1 MTDTTPDLEIDQL
14 IWSIVR
20 TSSNPHDYLNFV
32 RHARGRKAGHAE
44 ALMAASANWGTT
56 DAPALFPQTLAA
68 LEVLAEE
75 GNSQAMFHL
84 GRAHRLGF
92 GVPPN
97 LVTGTEWYRRGAALG
112 NTHCIIN
119 LGRHTALQDPAA
131 GFALFEQAA
140 ALGNPAGHCYWAH
153 LDKPAFE
160 AHMLAA
166 VQAADPWSLYC
177 HGYYL
182 CEKAQSDTERA
193 SHRHWIERAA
203 DLGEPAACQYL
214 GVNSVYGRQGMAKDL
229 DAACY
234 WLRKGASLGCEE
246 CIYWLGRT
254 RLDLGGDA
262 ALEGMV
268 SLHHAAM
275 LGVARAQTTLGGQM
289 VWRSKTAQA
298 QADGMLWLHAA
309 AAQGHAYGCYLLA
322 EALREG
328 RGCEADPTGA
338 AHWYQVGADKG
349 DADCQAYLGL
359 AYSRGDGVEKNLA
372 KAHNLFSIAS
382 LQGGAWPTYLLGLS
396 FENGSGTDKDPQAAI
411 DCYTQ
416 AANAGESRAAY
427 RLGRAYLRG
436 SLIGTDK
443 PAAVRWLRKSAS
455 LGNADAKATLGLMLR
470 YGDGVEP
477 NDTEALKWFKQA
489 AEQDDAC
496 ALREIG
502 LLYAAGDAVEQ
513 DLEEA
518 TRYMGRAASQGD
530 EEATKWLKAHCPQKP
545 EWLNKLLNY
554 QQAQGEGSG
563 TLLASDDSGEGSGD
577 GTGDGTGNGDPPPHG
592 QNKPGGSADGAA
604 S

>member
-1 MTDTTPDLEIDQL
+1 MTETTPDLEIDQL

-20 TSSNPHDYLNFV
+20 TSRNPHDYLNFV

-68 LEVLAEE
+68 LEVWAEE

-84 GRAHRLGF
+84 GRAHRLGL
-92 GVPPN
+92 GVPAD
-97 LVTGTEWYRRGAALG
+97 LETGTGWYRRGAALG
-112 NTHCIIN
+112 NTQCLIN
-119 LGRHTALQDPAA
+119 LGRHTALEDPAA

-140 ALGNPAGHCYWAH
+140 DLGNPAGHCHWAY
-153 LDKPAFE
+153 LDKSGFE

-166 VQAADPWSLYC
+166 VQSADPWSLYC
-177 HGYYL
+177 HGYDL

-203 DLGEPAACQYL
+203 ELGEPAACQYL
-214 GVNSVYGRQGMAKDL
+214 GVNSVYGRQGMAKDP

-234 WLRKGASLGCEE
+234 WLRKGASLGCEH
-246 CIYWLGRT
+246 CIYWLGRV
-254 RLDLGGDA
+254 RLESGGDA

-275 LGVARAQTTLGGQM
+275 LGVSRAQTSLGGQL
-289 VWRSKTAQA
+289 VWRGKTAQS
-298 QADGMLWLHAA
+298 QADGMLWLRAA
-309 AAQGHAYGCYLLA
+309 AAQDDVYGCYLLA

-328 RGCEADPTGA
+328 RGCEADPTEA

-359 AYSRGDGVEKNLA
+359 AYSRGDGVEKNLS

-396 FENGSGTDKDPQAAI
+396 FEHGNGTDKDPQAAM

-416 AANAGESRAAY
+416 AAHAGESRAAY
-427 RLGRAYLRG
+427 RLGYAYLRG
-436 SLIGTDK
+436 NLGVIDK

-455 LGNADAKATLGLMLR
+455 LGNADAKTTLGLMLR

-477 NDTEALKWFKQA
+477 NDTEALKWFKEA
-489 AEQDDAC
+489 AEQDELR

-530 EEATKWLKAHCPQKP
+530 EEATEWLKEHCPKKP
-545 EWLNKLLNY
+545 DWLNKLLSY
-554 QQAQGEGSG
+554 TQTAKDDGTEDRGEG
-563 TLLASDDSGEGSGD
+563 AGD
-577 GTGDGTGNGDPPPHG
+577 QNHGHGADKTRGDHG
-592 QNKPGGSADGAA
+592 GPLDGAA
-604 S
+604 P

>member
-1 MTDTTPDLEIDQL
+1 M
-14 IWSIVR
+14 
-20 TSSNPHDYLNFV
+20 
-32 RHARGRKAGHAE
+32 
-44 ALMAASANWGTT
+44 
-56 DAPALFPQTLAA
+56 
-68 LEVLAEE
+68 
-75 GNSQAMFHL
+75 
-84 GRAHRLGF
+84 
-92 GVPPN
+92 PPN

-153 LDKPAFE
+153 LDKPGFE

-416 AANAGESRAAY
+416 AATAGESRAAY
-427 RLGRAYLRG
+427 RLGLAYLRAAG
-436 SLIGTDK
+436 LAGADLALATAGLGTDGSCSIWELDNVAVK
-443 PAAVRWLRKSAS
+443 PFPVCHFSHACADAAIALHRAGVDVARISRVEALVPAGVVQAICEPVGAKRRPQSDYDAKFSLPYAIACGLLRGRLCLEDLGHGGYSDPAALALMDRVVHVVDDKSTFPLHYSGELR
-455 LGNADAKATLGLMLR
+455 LTM
-470 YGDGVEP
+470 
-477 NDTEALKWFKQA
+477 
-489 AEQDDAC
+489 DD
-496 ALREIG
+496 
-502 LLYAAGDAVEQ
+502 
-513 DLEEA
+513 
-518 TRYMGRAASQGD
+518 
-530 EEATKWLKAHCPQKP
+530 
-545 EWLNKLLNY
+545 
-554 QQAQGEGSG
+554 G
-563 TLLASDDSGEGSGD
+563 TLLTHREAVNRGHAELPLSNAQVREKFFENAVIHFPHDHAQSICEQVLAMERLISVQTLEEFLARSPQSVIPSGHSSS
-577 GTGDGTGNGDPPPHG
+577 TP
-592 QNKPGGSADGAA
+592 
-604 S
+604 